1 MYNALVIG
9 ASGGIGIAMTELLLK
24 QGIHVIASVRE
35 HRINKFEQLNTLK
48 SDYKSQLI
56 LISMDVSTQES
67 VEKAF
72 SSISGHTN
80 KLHLVIN
87 CTGLLHNSK
96 GLQPEKRLEDIN
108 ADNLSQSFAIN
119 SIGPLLIARYAL
131 PLLRHEKRSVLSNI
145 SARVGS
151 ISDNR
156 AGGWYAYRAAKAAQ
170 NMITKTLAIELNRR
184 SPNTICVGLHPGTVN
199 TELSKPFQRN
209 LKPGQ
214 LTTAEQSADYLYK
227 VITELEQ
234 KDSGKV
240 FAWDGSEI
248 LP

>member
-1 MYNALVIG
+1 MHNAFVIG
-9 ASGGIGIAMTELLLK
+9 ASGGIGIAMIQLLLK
-24 QGIHVIASVRE
+24 KGIHVIASVRE

-48 SDYKSQLI
+48 SDYQSQLTI
-56 LISMDVSTQES
+56 VSMDISAQES
-67 VEKAF
+67 IEKAF
-72 SSISGHTN
+72 TSISEQTN
-80 KLHLVIN
+80 KLHLIIN

-108 ADNLSQSFAIN
+108 ANHLAQSFAIN

-131 PLLRHEKRSVLSNI
+131 PLLRHEERSVLSNI

-184 SPNTICVGLHPGTVN
+184 SPNTICVGLHPGTVD

-214 LTTAEQSADYLYK
+214 LTTTEQSANYLYE
-227 VITELEQ
+227 VISKLDNN
-234 KDSGKV
+234 DSGKV
-240 FAWDGSEI
+240 FAWDGSEV

>member
-1 MYNALVIG
+1 MHNALVIG
-9 ASGGIGIAMTELLLK
+9 ASGGIGISMIQLLLK
-24 QGIHVIASVRE
+24 KGIHVIASVRE
-35 HRINKFEQLNTLK
+35 LQMKNSVQLNTLR
-48 SDYKSQLI
+48 SDYKSQI
-56 LISMDVSTQES
+56 TIVSMDISAQES
-67 VEKAF
+67 IERAF
-72 SSISGHTN
+72 TTITEQTN
-80 KLHLVIN
+80 KLHLIIN

-108 ADNLSQSFAIN
+108 ANNLAQSFAIN

-131 PLLRHEKRSVLSNI
+131 PLLRHEERSVLSNI

-170 NMITKTLAIELNRR
+170 NMITKTLAIEFNRR
-184 SPNTICVGLHPGTVN
+184 SPNTICVGLHPGTVD

-214 LTTAEQSADYLYK
+214 LTTTEQSANYLFE
-227 VITELEQ
+227 VISKLD
-234 KDSGKV
+234 KNDSGKV

>member
-1 MYNALVIG
+1 MHNALVIG
-9 ASGGIGIAMTELLLK
+9 ASGGIGTAMTQLLLK
-24 QGIHVIASVRE
+24 KGIHVIASVRK
-35 HRINKFEQLNTLK
+35 HRISKLEQLEKLK
-48 SDYKSQLI
+48 SDYKSQLRI
-56 LISMDVSTQES
+56 VSMDISEQES

-72 SSISGHTN
+72 TSISEQTN
-80 KLHLVIN
+80 KLHLIIN

-108 ADNLSQSFAIN
+108 ANNLAQSFAIN

-131 PLLRHEKRSVLSNI
+131 PLLRHEERSVLSNI

-214 LTTAEQSADYLYK
+214 LTTTEQSANYMYAVMSKLDNN
-227 VITELEQ
+227 
-234 KDSGKV
+234 DSGKV
-240 FAWDGSEI
+240 FAWNGSEV

>member
-1 MYNALVIG
+1 MHNALVIG
-9 ASGGIGIAMTELLLK
+9 ASGGIGIAMTQLLLEK
-24 QGIHVIASVRE
+24 DIHVIASVRK
-35 HRINKFEQLNTLK
+35 HQISKFEPLNKLK
-48 SDYKSQLI
+48 ADYKSQFTI
-56 LISMDVSTQES
+56 VSMDISAQES

-72 SSISGHTN
+72 TSISEQTN
-80 KLHLVIN
+80 KLHFIIN
-87 CTGLLHNSK
+87 CTGLLHDSK

-108 ADNLSQSFAIN
+108 ADHLAQSFAIN

-131 PLLRHEKRSVLSNI
+131 PLLRHEERSVLSNT

-170 NMITKTLAIELNRR
+170 NMITKNIAIELKRR
-184 SPNTICVGLHPGTVN
+184 SPNTICVGLHPGTVD
-199 TELSKPFQRN
+199 TDLSKPFQRN

-214 LTTAEQSADYLYK
+214 LITTEQSASYLYK
-227 VITELEQ
+227 VISKLDN

-240 FAWDGSEI
+240 FAWDGSEVF
-248 LP
+248 P

>member
-1 MYNALVIG
+1 MDNALIIG
-9 ASGGIGIAMTELLLK
+9 ASGDIGIRMTQLLLEK
-24 QGIHVIASVRE
+24 GIHVIASVRD
-35 HRINKFEQLNTLK
+35 HNLNKSEYLNTLK

-56 LISMDVSTQES
+56 LVSMDISAQES

-72 SSISGHTN
+72 SFISGHTN
-80 KLHLVIN
+80 KLNLIIN
-87 CTGLLHNSK
+87 CTGLLHNNK

-108 ADNLSQSFAIN
+108 TDNLVQSFTVN

-131 PLLRHEKRSVLSNI
+131 PLLRHNDRSVLSNI
-145 SARVGS
+145 SARIGS

-199 TELSKPFQRN
+199 TKLSKPFQRN
-209 LKPGQ
+209 LKLGQ
-214 LTTAEQSADYLYK
+214 LTTAKQSVNYLYK
-227 VITELEQ
+227 VITKLEK
-234 KDSGKV
+234 KDSGKI

-248 LP
+248 SP

>member
-1 MYNALVIG
+1 MDNALIIG
-9 ASGGIGIAMTELLLK
+9 ASGDIGIRMTQLLLEK
-24 QGIHVIASVRE
+24 GIHVIASVRD
-35 HRINKFEQLNTLK
+35 HNLNKSEYLNTLK

-56 LISMDVSTQES
+56 LVSMDISAQES

-72 SSISGHTN
+72 SFISGHTN
-80 KLHLVIN
+80 KLNLIIN
-87 CTGLLHNSK
+87 CTGLLHNNK

-108 ADNLSQSFAIN
+108 TDNLVQSFTVN

-131 PLLRHEKRSVLSNI
+131 PLLRHDDRSVLSNI
-145 SARVGS
+145 SARIGS

-199 TELSKPFQRN
+199 TKLSKPFQRN
-209 LKPGQ
+209 LKLGQ
-214 LTTAEQSADYLYK
+214 LTTAKQSVNYLYK
-227 VITELEQ
+227 VITKLEK
-234 KDSGKV
+234 KDSGKI

-248 LP
+248 SP

>member
-1 MYNALVIG
+1 MDNALIIG
-9 ASGGIGIAMTELLLK
+9 ASGDIGISMTQLLLEK
-24 QGIHVIASVRE
+24 GIHVIASVRD
-35 HRINKFEQLNTLK
+35 HHLNKPEYLHILK
-48 SDYKSQLI
+48 SEYKSQLI
-56 LISMDVSTQES
+56 LVSMDISAQES

-72 SSISGHTN
+72 SFISGHTN
-80 KLHLVIN
+80 KLHLIIN
-87 CTGLLHNSK
+87 CTGLLHNNK

-108 ADNLSQSFAIN
+108 TDNLVQSFTVN

-131 PLLRHEKRSVLSNI
+131 PLLRHDDRSVLSNI
-145 SARVGS
+145 SARIGS

-199 TELSKPFQRN
+199 TKLSKPFQRN
-209 LKPGQ
+209 LKLGQ
-214 LTTAEQSADYLYK
+214 LTTAKQSVNYLYK
-227 VITELEQ
+227 VITKLEK
-234 KDSGKV
+234 KDSGKI

-248 LP
+248 SP